1 MKRQIKTVLYC
12 FVAVFLIPFMITLI
26 LSGVGLEKEKIG
38 LALTSGIT
46 GNSGKDTVKVSYSI
60 GSENMDMDE
69 YIAGVLAP
77 AYDYCDNE
85 EFLKTM
91 AVMCRTYITYCN
103 ENNKKNTSVL

>member
-1 MKRQIKTVLYC
+1 MKRQIKIVLYC

-60 GSENMDMDE
+60 GSENMDMD
-69 YIAGVLAP
+69 
-77 AYDYCDNE
+77 
-85 EFLKTM
+85 
-91 AVMCRTYITYCN
+91 
-103 ENNKKNTSVL
+103 